1 MALMASNGI
10 LIDVNAAFSQRLHMP
25 ADMLIQQPLTPY
37 LHPADV
43 EIYQQG
49 LAQLRTVGKPHCQLV
64 PTPGGRRR
72 SSAEVPSQF
81 DLVVNP

>member
-25 ADMLIQQPLTPY
+25 ADMLIQQSLIPY

-43 EIYQQG
+43 EMPISRG
-49 LAQLRTVGKPHCQLV
+49 
-64 PTPGGRRR
+64 
-72 SSAEVPSQF
+72 
-81 DLVVNP
+81 